1 MGKDNILAFSKDLGL
16 DTTKLAADMD
26 SAECKQL
33 VQADMADL
41 EPFQVGST
49 PMFFI
54 NGKALSGAMPKEAF
68 KKVIDEQL
76 EIAAK
81 SGVPAAKY
89 YDDVVIAKGE
99 KKFRSKLDPKP

>member
-1 MGKDNILAFSKDLGL
+1 
-16 DTTKLAADMD
+16 
-26 SAECKQL
+26 
-33 VQADMADL
+33 
-41 EPFQVGST
+41 
-49 PMFFI
+49 
-54 NGKALSGAMPKEAF
+54 
-68 KKVIDEQL
+68 VIDEQL